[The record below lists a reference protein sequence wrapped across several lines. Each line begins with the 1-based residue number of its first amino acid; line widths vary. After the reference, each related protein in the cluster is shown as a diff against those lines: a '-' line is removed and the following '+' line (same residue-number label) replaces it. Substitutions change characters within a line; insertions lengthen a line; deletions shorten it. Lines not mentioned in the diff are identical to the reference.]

1 MGTAVATATAS
12 GLDLLTAGTTITT
25 GAGTTPAFQVGDTG
39 ADFSMA
45 LTTNVSSLALLGTA
59 AGAINAGNVGGLT
72 VDKGIVTVLDAI
84 GNIGAQ
90 QNHLTAKQNNI
101 STAITN
107 ITASKSQI
115 TDADIAKEQIASVK
129 DQILRQT
136 ATAQLAQANQS
147 PQVFLSLFK

>member
-1 MGTAVATATAS
+1 
-12 GLDLLTAGTTITT
+12 
-25 GAGTTPAFQVGDTG
+25 
-39 ADFSMA
+39 MA